1 MKCTNF
7 FTTENELKM
16 KALDELAM
24 AVKAHGGAFS
34 FTNEDGEIM
43 DDAPIIVVQLDSGP
57 ADITIT
63 SVINDGLGRV
73 NSFVGEDNWGNVF
86 RIHDFLYEIPSAVQ
100 IQMVTEAIPD
110 TDCVDD
116 VTIKDE

>member
-34 FTNEDGEIM
+34 FMNEDGEIM

-63 SVINDGLGRV
+63 SVINDGIGTCKFLRGRGQLGATCSEYTTSYTKSHPQCRYR
-73 NSFVGEDNWGNVF
+73 W
-86 RIHDFLYEIPSAVQ
+86 
-100 IQMVTEAIPD
+100 
-110 TDCVDD
+110 
-116 VTIKDE
+116 